1 MTVSGSQL
9 PSDTL
14 ALAADVDEI
23 PKVSEWLEALAERD
37 DMPPNL
43 LFGLQLSVE
52 EALANVISHGFP
64 DHRHRAVIRLEY
76 QKLDDRRFLVRIVD
90 NGVAFDPT
98 VVVSPDMAESV
109 EDAEIGGHGVRLM
122 RHFLEAISYERTGD
136 ENHLLLV
143 AGPKAA

>member
-1 MTVSGSQL
+1 MMVSGSQL

-14 ALAADVDEI
+14 SIAVDVDEI
-23 PKVSEWLEALAERD
+23 AKVNEWLETLAERD
-37 DMPPNL
+37 ELPANL

-64 DHRHRAVIRLEY
+64 DDRHRAVIRVEY
-76 QKLDDRRFLVRIVD
+76 QKIDGYRFLVRIID

-98 VVVSPDMAESV
+98 AVVSPDIAESV
-109 EDAEIGGHGVRLM
+109 EDAGIGGHGVRLM
-122 RHFLEAISYERTGD
+122 RHFLEAISYERKGD